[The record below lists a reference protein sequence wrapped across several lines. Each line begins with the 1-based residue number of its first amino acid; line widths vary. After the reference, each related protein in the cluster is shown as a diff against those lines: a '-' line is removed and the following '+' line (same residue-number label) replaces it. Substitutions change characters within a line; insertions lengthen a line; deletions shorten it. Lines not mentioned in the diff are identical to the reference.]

1 MSMLKAEPGLG
12 PDQHNQMSLDSGKTV
27 VLAALGRPFSL
38 GMLYDCRNDSL
49 IPALTLWDREALE
62 KYTDERPQP
71 NSDFEIVASD
81 SIEDKFSAL
90 NVEGSMKASFLG
102 GLVEI
107 EGSAKFLSNSK
118 SSRNQARVTLKYC
131 TTTKFQQLSM
141 NHIGEGNMK
150 YSDVLKSEQA
160 THVVTGILYGALA
173 FFVFDREVSEK
184 EDRQDIEGNL
194 KGLIQKIPK
203 LTVDIQGNLTMAD
216 KDKINVDKFSC
227 KFHGDFNLDK
237 HPVSFDEAIKVY
249 KSLPNLIGTK
259 GENAVPLKV
268 WLYPLK
274 NLDSAAA
281 ELVRQIS
288 DGLVRNAQNVLED
301 FSELERRC
309 NDTEKCG
316 KFQQFPQI
324 NKKVKAF
331 KELVSQYKLKF
342 ESNMAKNIP
351 LIRGGR
357 EKEGVLAEILEKVH
371 SSPFKINELNDWM
384 ESKEMEINFIC
395 SCIVKMPNL
404 PILTSRSTLHNEI
417 HSGDIPHAVCFAFTS
432 LETPESYLSALSKFL
447 NETKPD
453 NVPCAYDVE
462 KPWFDSNDVMDEVK
476 EKIKLFQDFA
486 EANKESNSI
495 RFLTAVIRDDEKKGA
510 TLHLYKNGSLVTDNF
525 EPPMKPKMIPGDIT
539 HNSVTLNISPSRFGL
554 TTVTDYTVEFCDG
567 DDVWHQQMET
577 NAGDVTVSGLKINEE
592 YQFRCRAKCKV
603 GLGPAFEAKIKTLP
617 CGPPEKLHVD
627 CYPTDLAVSW
637 EEPSDLGRGVEI
649 KHYILDYAETS
660 QKVKP
665 EEYIWNKQTFKANES
680 QRVTVIPGLHPS
692 TQYTV
697 RVKCDVG
704 VAGLGKEESVVVF
717 TEKPYEQLA
726 ETVKKEGRK
735 IEGLPGTLDFYTL
748 PLKAQSMNVEGCKRF
763 IFGKDSLKRNCTFM
777 VLGATGAGKSTLV
790 NRIINY
796 ILGVTWDDTF
806 RFKLVDEDT
815 NKSQAHSQTS
825 EVTVYKLNHREGF
838 QIDFSL
844 TIVDTPG
851 FCHTGGKKKDLLI
864 VPKLQKLFSAKHG
877 VSEIDAICFVA
888 QASLARLTESQKHV
902 FNSVLNIFGKDVAEN
917 IRILVT
923 FSDGTKPPVLEAIK
937 EAEFPCSQDE
947 DGSPINFKFNNS
959 DEKLCGPLGAFN
971 KLFWDM
977 GKEGMEKIF
986 SGLEAINA
994 KSLTLT
1000 KEVLR
1005 QRAQLQN
1012 SIRNVKIK
1020 LNLGLTKL
1028 GEIEQERKILQKH
1041 EMAITANEQFEYET
1055 SITKP
1060 VQVKASIFSLNCKTC
1075 KVTCHKSCGAF
1086 LGVRYLC
1093 EVFTW
1098 GATCVECKGM
1108 CPLSAHVREGFYWG
1122 SETVKEKQTYKELKE
1137 KYEEASMA
1145 ALSVGDIIKKTEQ
1158 EYDCLQDELVRLM
1171 ERAAQCLNTLKKIAL
1186 KPDPLSIPE
1195 YIDLLIEGEE
1205 SEFKPGYLERINKLQ
1220 ELKKKAI
1227 TMEIV
1232 ASGATVSDIDAEQ
1245 VQWLGP
1251 LPAQKGLDSYDDLF
1265 FAY

>member
-1 MSMLKAEPGLG
+1 MLHNGGTGVVRSMAV
-12 PDQHNQMSLDSGKTV
+12 DSGKTV
-27 VLAALGRPFSL
+27 ELAALSRPFSL
-38 GMLYDCRNDSL
+38 GMFYDCRNDSL

-62 KYTDERPQP
+62 KYKDVRRQP
-71 NSDFEIVASD
+71 NTVFEIVASD

-90 NVEGSMKASFLG
+90 NVEGSMKASILC

-118 SSRNQARVTLKYC
+118 SSRNQARVTLKYY
-131 TTTKFQQLSM
+131 TTTKFHQLSM

-150 YSDVLKSEQA
+150 YADVMKSEQA
-160 THVVTGILYGALA
+160 THVVTGILYGAQA

-194 KGLIQKIPK
+194 KGLIRKIPK
-203 LTVDIQGNLTMAD
+203 LTIDSQGNLNMAD
-216 KDKINVDKFSC
+216 KDKVNVDKFSC

-249 KSLPNLIGTK
+249 NSLPNLIGTE

-268 WLYPLK
+268 WLMPLK

-288 DGLVRNAQNVLED
+288 DELVRKAQKVLED
-301 FSELERRC
+301 LSELERRF
-309 NDTEKCG
+309 NDTEKCE
-316 KFQQFPQI
+316 KFQKFPQI
-324 NKKVKAF
+324 NNKVKAF
-331 KELVSQYKLKF
+331 KEMVSEHKMRF
-342 ESNMAKNIP
+342 ESDMAKNIP

-357 EKEGVLAEILEKVH
+357 EKEGVLEEILAKVH
-371 SSPFKINELNDWM
+371 SSPFRMNELNDWM
-384 ESKEMEINFIC
+384 ESKEMEIDFLC
-395 SCIVKMPNL
+395 SCIEKMPNL
-404 PILTSRSTLHNEI
+404 PILTSRCTLHHEI

-432 LETPESYLSALSKFL
+432 LETPEPYHSALSKFL

-453 NVPCAYDVE
+453 NVQCDYDVE

-495 RFLTAVIRDDEKKGA
+495 RFLTAVIKDDEKKGA
-510 TLHLYKNGSLVTDNF
+510 TLKLYNNGSIVNENF
-525 EPPMKPKMIPGDIT
+525 EPPLKPKMIPGDIT

-554 TTVTDYTVEFCDG
+554 TTVTDYTVEFCVDG

-577 NAGDVTVSGLKINEE
+577 KAGDVTVSGLKINKE
-592 YQFRCRAKCKV
+592 YQFRCRAKCEV

-627 CYPTDLAVSW
+627 CYPTELAVSW
-637 EEPSDLGRGVEI
+637 EEPSDLGSGVEI
-649 KHYILDYAETS
+649 KQYILEYAETS
-660 QKVKP
+660 LEVKP
-665 EEYIWNKQTFKANES
+665 EECIWSKLTANES
-680 QRVTVIPGLHPS
+680 QRVTVISELQPS
-692 TQYTV
+692 TRYTV
-697 RVKCDVG
+697 RVRCVCG
-704 VAGLGKEESVVVF
+704 VDGLGKEESVVVF
-717 TEKPYEQLA
+717 TKKPYERLA
-726 ETVKKEGRK
+726 ETVKKESRK
-735 IEGLPGTLDFYTL
+735 LKGHPGTLDVYTL
-748 PLKAQSMNVEGCKRF
+748 PLKAESMNVEGCQRF
-763 IFGKDSLKRNCTFM
+763 IFGKDSFKRNCTFM

-806 RFKLVDEDT
+806 RFKLVDDGT
-815 NKSQAHSQTS
+815 AKSQAHSQTS

-838 QIDFSL
+838 QIDYSL

-851 FCHTGGKKKDLLI
+851 FGHTGGKDKDLLI
-864 VPKLQKLFSAKHG
+864 VPKLQRLFSAKHG

-902 FNSVLNIFGKDVAEN
+902 FNSVLNIFSKDVAEN

-947 DGSPINFKFNNS
+947 DGSPIHFKFNNS
-959 DEKLCGPLGAFN
+959 DEKLSGPLGEIN
-971 KLFWDM
+971 KLFWNM
-977 GKEGMEKIF
+977 GKEELEKIF

-1000 KEVLR
+1000 KKVLR
-1005 QRAQLQN
+1005 LRAQLEN

-1028 GEIEQERKILQKH
+1028 GEIEQQRKILENH
-1041 EMAITANEQFEYET
+1041 EKEITANEQFEYET
-1055 SITKP
+1055 SIAKP
-1060 VQVKASIFSLNCKTC
+1060 VQVKAKEFSLNCKTC
-1075 KVTCHKSCGAF
+1075 KVTCHKSCRALF
-1086 LGVRYLC
+1086 GVRYLC
-1093 EVFTW
+1093 EVFTLR
-1098 GATCVECKGM
+1098 GNCVECKGK
-1108 CPLSAHVREGFYWG
+1108 CPLSAHVREGFYWDTK
-1122 SETVKEKQTYKELKE
+1122 TVKEKQTYKELKE
-1137 KYEEASMA
+1137 KYKEHSKA
-1145 ALSVGDIIKKTEQ
+1145 AISVGDIIKKMEQ

-1171 ERAAQCLNTLKKIAL
+1171 ERAAQCLNTLKEIAL

-1195 YIDLLIEGEE
+1195 YIDQVIEGEE
-1205 SEFKPGYLERINKLQ
+1205 SEAKPGYLERINKLQ
-1220 ELKKKAI
+1220 VLKKKAI
-1227 TMEIV
+1227 TTESV
-1232 ASGATVSDIDAEQ
+1232 ASGG
-1245 VQWLGP
+1245 LG
-1251 LPAQKGLDSYDDLF
+1251 Y
-1265 FAY
+1265 